1 VLRRL
6 FLITMLAGSALITA
20 GSIAY
25 FDPDILPPFAI
36 EKLPVRFEQ
45 LWLTSLKVHVA
56 TAAVA
61 FPACMALM
69 ARAVQRRPR
78 VHRWLGRVT
87 GLLLLLVLVP
97 SGAVLA
103 FDAKGGALG
112 TTGFLLSGAI
122 VAAGVVHGVRAARRR
137 DLVAHAHAMRHVV
150 AQMSVA
156 VSSRALI
163 VALHVAGV
171 APEVAYVAALW
182 GPVLGSAAFVELFS
196 RRSSAI
202 NHLFKLQRMDRVYTS
217 FATLGRLRA
226 VVRPVARAG
235 R

>member
-1 VLRRL
+1 M
-6 FLITMLAGSALITA
+6 T
-20 GSIAY
+20 
-25 FDPDILPPFAI
+25 
-36 EKLPVRFEQ
+36 
-45 LWLTSLKVHVA
+45 
-56 TAAVA
+56 
-61 FPACMALM
+61 
-69 ARAVQRRPR
+69 RAVQRRPR

-103 FDAKGGALG
+103 FDAKGGVLG

-137 DLVAHAHAMRHVV
+137 DLVVHAHAMRHVV

-171 APEVAYVAALW
+171 DPEVAYVAALW
-182 GPVLGSAAFVELFS
+182 GPVLGSAAAVELLFW
-196 RRSSAI
+196 RSSAI

-217 FATLGRLRA
+217 FATLDRLRA